1 MGGRGGEQS
10 TYSLALSSEK
20 RTRLGEEREG
30 REYFTTIPPM
40 QSTRTDRVDS
50 WRTFQQ
56 KGSKKKTK
64 GFSGGLKPPKLK
76 QEKRT

>member
-1 MGGRGGEQS
+1 MRGAE
-10 TYSLALSSEK
+10 YHSLALSSK
-20 RTRLGEEREG
+20 KGTRLGKEEG
-30 REYFTTIPPM
+30 KYFTTIPPM

-50 WRTFQQ
+50 WRSFQQ
-56 KGSKKKTK
+56 KGSKKKKTK

>member
-1 MGGRGGEQS
+1 MEGSEVSPLKKARERGEGKRAKERV
-10 TYSLALSSEK
+10 SL
-20 RTRLGEEREG
+20 TV
-30 REYFTTIPPM
+30 PPM

-50 WRTFQQ
+50 WRSFQQ
-56 KGSKKKTK
+56 KGSKKKKTK

>member
-1 MGGRGGEQS
+1 MGGKRGGERGRVC
-10 TYSLALSSEK
+10 SLLKKARK
-20 RTRLGEEREG
+20 EREG
-30 REYFTTIPPM
+30 REGGYFTTIPPM

-50 WRTFQQ
+50 WRSFQQ
-56 KGSKKKTK
+56 KGSKKKKTK